1 MQSPLSLLAL
11 LLLGAPVL
19 AGDLDESVDGDLSG
33 DRLNPTVLNLTVG
46 SNTVVASQQGAA
58 SGLDVDY
65 LTVVV
70 PAGAQLARLDC
81 TSYSAVDGNSNLAF
95 LGVQEGP
102 IFTTDAAA
110 TKASDLFGGTVYG
123 FFSPGSDLL
132 PTMGALSGTIGF
144 TPPLFE
150 GSYTFWF
157 NQTGLQS
164 TVGLDFVLEGPIGT
178 SYCSSNANS
187 SGQAASLR
195 VIGSSVA
202 ADDSLT
208 LEASGLPAGTPGLFF
223 YGPNQIQV
231 PFGEG
236 LRCVGGSVQRLQPPS
251 FAPAGGVVRRGVDLA
266 AQGLGAGTTVS
277 FQYWYRDP
285 AGGPSGFNL
294 SDGVTV
300 TLQ

>member
-1 MQSPLSLLAL
+1 MKSSLSLLAL
-11 LLLGAPVL
+11 LLAGAPVL

-33 DRLNPTVLNLTVG
+33 DRLNPTVLNLSVG
-46 SNTVVASQQGAA
+46 SNTVLASQQGAA

-70 PAGAQLARLDC
+70 PAGTQLARLDC

-95 LGVQEGP
+95 LGVQQGP
-102 IFTTDAAA
+102 VFTTDAAT
-110 TKASDLFGGTVYG
+110 TKASDLYGGTVYG
-123 FFSPGSDLL
+123 FFSPGTDIL
-132 PTMGALSGTIGF
+132 PTMGSLSGTIGF

-164 TVGLDFVLEGPIGT
+164 TVGLDFVLEGTIGT
-178 SYCSSNANS
+178 GYCAANANS

-195 VIGSSVA
+195 VIGSSLA
-202 ADDSLT
+202 SDDSVT
-208 LEASGLPAGTPGLFF
+208 LEASGLPVGTPGLFF
-223 YGPNQIQV
+223 FGPNQVQV
-231 PFGEG
+231 PFGDG

-251 FAPAGGVVRRGVDLA
+251 FAPAGGVVRRDLDLA
-266 AQGLGAGTTVS
+266 ALGLTAGTTVNL
-277 FQYWYRDP
+277 QYWYRDP

-294 SDGVTV
+294 SDGVSL